1 MEKKLQKPYLDYN
14 LSIGQDLCKV
24 NYQILLIILM
34 KEFIKINVNMNMIIK
49 NGKRVELNKR
59 LWVHTDVKMI

>member
-14 LSIGQDLCKV
+14 LSIEQDLCKV

-34 KEFIKINVNMNMIIK
+34 KEFIKINVNMDMIIK

-59 LWVHTDVKMI
+59 L

>member
-24 NYQILLIILM
+24 NYQILLITLM
-34 KEFIKINVNMNMIIK
+34 KEFIKINVNMDMIIK
-49 NGKRVELNKR
+49 NANVWN
-59 LWVHTDVKMI
+59 

>member
-14 LSIGQDLCKV
+14 LSIEQDLCKV

-34 KEFIKINVNMNMIIK
+34 KEFIKTKCKYGHDNKKWQTCGIK
-49 NGKRVELNKR
+49 
-59 LWVHTDVKMI
+59 